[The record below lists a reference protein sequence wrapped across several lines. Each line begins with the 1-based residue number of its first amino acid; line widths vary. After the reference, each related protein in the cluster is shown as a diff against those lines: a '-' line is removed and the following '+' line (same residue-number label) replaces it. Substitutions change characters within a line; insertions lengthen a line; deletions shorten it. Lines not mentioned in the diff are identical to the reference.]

1 MSGCVKWGKDGAKVD
16 QALTRFKELITNDS
30 KVRRQAVAY
39 RKNASDA
46 VRGARAH
53 TTKVKIPGVD
63 RKAKIVE

>member
-39 RKNASDA
+39 RENASDA

-53 TTKVKIPGVD
+53 T
-63 RKAKIVE
+63 A